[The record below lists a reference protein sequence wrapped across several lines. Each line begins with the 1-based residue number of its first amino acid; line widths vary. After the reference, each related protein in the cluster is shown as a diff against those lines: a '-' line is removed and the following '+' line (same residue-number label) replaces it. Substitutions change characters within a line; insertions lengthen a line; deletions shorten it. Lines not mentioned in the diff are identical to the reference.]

1 MEVPLRSW
9 YIVSLTLYSLVV
21 TGVALLF
28 SWPVPV
34 ALFLLCGLPLV
45 LMIYEFDLPMAR
57 LLATVGV
64 LSVIVVILDAIA
76 HTTGAWY
83 TVVGSPWRFLGVT
96 FESVLFAV
104 VHTLYFLVLYEF
116 LFDDTR
122 IRGLTRGKVAKI
134 LAFVTSLMVAAFY
147 LFSVWLVSF
156 AFLWVI
162 GLLLVSLVALM
173 WLAHPGDSKALLSK
187 SIFFGL
193 LVFPLSLLFELVALS
208 GGVRIFAFTS
218 EYIATVSLFG
228 HLLPVEEL
236 LLLVLWPTL
245 LVFLYECF
253 IDDGV

>member
-1 MEVPLRSW
+1 
-9 YIVSLTLYSLVV
+9 VSVVLV
-21 TGVALLF
+21 
-28 SWPVPV
+28 WPVPL
-34 ALFLLCGLPLV
+34 ALFLLCGVPLILLVFETNLPL
-45 LMIYEFDLPMAR
+45 AR
-57 LLATVGV
+57 LLAAVGI
-64 LSVIVVILDAIA
+64 LSVVMIILDAVA

-83 TVVGSPWRFLGVT
+83 TVVGSPWRLLGVT

-104 VHTLYFLVLYEF
+104 IHTLYFLVLYEF

-122 IRGLTRGKVAKI
+122 VRGIARRKVAAI
-134 LAFVTSLMVAAFY
+134 AAFFLTALIATFY

-162 GLLLVSLVALM
+162 MLLLVAVVSLM

-193 LVFPLSLLFELVALS
+193 LVFPLSLLFELIALS

-218 EYIATVSLFG
+218 EYVAMVPFFG
-228 HLLPVEEL
+228 HTLPLEEL
-236 LLLVLWPTL
+236 FLLILWPTL